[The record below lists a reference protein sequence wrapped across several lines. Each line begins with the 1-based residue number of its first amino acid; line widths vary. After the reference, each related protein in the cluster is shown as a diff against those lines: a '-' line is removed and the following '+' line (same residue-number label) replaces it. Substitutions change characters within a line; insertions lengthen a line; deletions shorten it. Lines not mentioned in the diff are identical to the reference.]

1 MWRFCEL
8 TLQASSIRGA
18 HRERRPTEQAAQNV
32 HTPQRMQATDA
43 NPRTKPS
50 SDSAPRVRYWRPSG
64 LPDVEVLE
72 RRDTP
77 AFRGYSSLYAFAF
90 QTASV
95 PTRLHYRGRL
105 HDVPPG
111 AIMLCEPGETF
122 GFADPSSVIILLA
135 SPDMISRVALEHFG
149 SVKPVHWHTQVVR
162 NSPFS
167 EELLATIGALR
178 NHRSQDADAVAVASG
193 FIASSITQFREP
205 TTEAVTSDLPKPGLA
220 RARDMLHARYRE
232 PVTLLDLVVTSES
245 TSKQRLIRSFRREF
259 GLTPHQYL
267 THLRLA
273 RARDLMRQ
281 GHDCGQAAHAVGF
294 YDQSQMNRHF
304 IKHVG
309 ITPGMYAKA
318 SD

>member
-1 MWRFCEL
+1 MR
-8 TLQASSIRGA
+8 
-18 HRERRPTEQAAQNV
+18 
-32 HTPQRMQATDA
+32 ATDV
-43 NPRTKPS
+43 NPSTKPS
-50 SDSAPRVRYWRPSG
+50 SDSAPRVRYWRPAG
-64 LPDVEVLE
+64 LPHVEVLE

-90 QTASV
+90 QAASV

-122 GFADPSSVIILLA
+122 GFADPSSVIILLI

-149 SVKPVHWHTQVVR
+149 NVKPVHWQTQVVR
-162 NSPFS
+162 GAPFS
-167 EELLATIGALR
+167 AELLATIGALR
-178 NHRSQDADAVAVASG
+178 DHRSQDANAVASG
-193 FIASSITQFREP
+193 FIASCITQFREP
-205 TTEAVTSDLPKPGLA
+205 MREAVSNDLSKVGLA

-232 PVTLLDLVVTSES
+232 SVTLLDLVLTSES
-245 TSKQRLIRSFRREF
+245 TSKQRLIRSFQREF

-267 THLRLA
+267 TYLRLS
-273 RARDLMRQ
+273 RARDLMRH
-281 GHDCGQAAHAVGF
+281 GHDCGEAAHAVGF

-309 ITPGMYAKA
+309 ITPGVYARA
-318 SD
+318 SDQ

>member
-1 MWRFCEL
+1 
-8 TLQASSIRGA
+8 
-18 HRERRPTEQAAQNV
+18 
-32 HTPQRMQATDA
+32 MQATDV
-43 NPRTKPS
+43 NPRTKPN
-50 SDSAPRVRYWRPSG
+50 SDSAPRRYWRPAGS
-64 LPDVEVLE
+64 PHVEVLE

-90 QTASV
+90 QAASV

-122 GFADPSSVIILLA
+122 GFADPSSVIILLI

-149 SVKPVHWHTQVVR
+149 CVKPVHWQTQVVR
-162 NSPFS
+162 GSPFS

-178 NHRSQDADAVAVASG
+178 NHRSQDADAVASG
-193 FIASSITQFREP
+193 FIASCITQFREP
-205 TTEAVTSDLPKPGLA
+205 MREAASNNLSKAGLA

-267 THLRLA
+267 THLRLS
-273 RARDLMRQ
+273 RARDLMRY
-281 GHDCGQAAHAVGF
+281 GHDCGEAAHAVGF

-309 ITPGMYAKA
+309 ITPGVYAKA
-318 SD
+318 ASAPTGARRSSIAVKRALSFASVASESVDT